1 MLAQNINDK
10 YDQLI
15 NYALKLLNNV
25 EQNYKTIKRE
35 ALVMVYTLHRV
46 LCVASKKKGFSHPSF
61 LHFIF
66 AIFHSSQVFIISFL
80 PFMICWNCLGF
91 CFCFCFVLLECILDC
106 GLTTK
111 GSN

>member
-1 MLAQNINDK
+1 
-10 YDQLI
+10 
-15 NYALKLLNNV
+15 
-25 EQNYKTIKRE
+25 
-35 ALVMVYTLHRV
+35 
-46 LCVASKKKGFSHPSF
+46 
-61 LHFIF
+61 
-66 AIFHSSQVFIISFL
+66 L